1 MNNGL
6 KSLLNFNM
14 VSLQYISN
22 INWIFNVMSESE
34 LFQTLV
40 LTDVSTYIEH
50 SKDEK
55 ERKREKTLTIHVPAV
70 MKPCKTFFDRA

>member
-34 LFQTLV
+34 LFQTLA
-40 LTDVSTYIEH
+40 LTDVSTSIEH

-55 ERKREKTLTIHVPAV
+55 ERKNPNYSCACCNET
-70 MKPCKTFFDRA
+70 M